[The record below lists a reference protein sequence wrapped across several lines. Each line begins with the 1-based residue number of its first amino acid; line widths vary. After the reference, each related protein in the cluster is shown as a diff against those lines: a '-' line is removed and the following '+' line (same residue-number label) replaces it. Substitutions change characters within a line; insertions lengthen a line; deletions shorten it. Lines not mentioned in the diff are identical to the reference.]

1 MSDSESKP
9 LTSHR
14 AGRDGPLLSPPAR
27 GEGEHLLLSLRGVT
41 KQRLSAG
48 VAFELRIDTLDLA
61 AGERVALVGESGS
74 GKSTLL
80 DLVALASRPDAADR
94 FSFSPSPLVG
104 EGRGGGSPAEPAPRV
119 QADGAPA
126 DIAGLWHDG
135 SADALAALRARH
147 IGYVPQTGGLFAFLS
162 VRDNIDLPRR
172 LLALPDD
179 GTVETLAERL
189 GVADQLRKKP
199 AALSV
204 GQRQR
209 VAIARA
215 LAHGP
220 SLVLADEPT
229 ASVDPA
235 TADIVID
242 LLLEQAAER
251 GAALLLA
258 SHDWA
263 RVERLGLPRI
273 APDIARQR
281 SDEGVVVRSSFARRA

>member
-1 MSDSESKP
+1 MPEADS
-9 LTSHR
+9 
-14 AGRDGPLLSPPAR
+14 
-27 GEGEHLLLSLRGVT
+27 LLSLRGVT

-48 VAFELRIDTLDLA
+48 ARFELRIDALDLA

-80 DLVALASRPDAADR
+80 DLVALASRPDEAGR
-94 FSFSPSPLVG
+94 F
-104 EGRGGGSPAEPAPRV
+104 RV
-119 QADGAPA
+119 QVDDAVANIAHLWRDGA
-126 DIAGLWHDG
+126 
-135 SADALAALRARH
+135 SDALAALRARH
-147 IGYVPQTGGLFAFLS
+147 IGYVPQTGGLFGFLS
-162 VRDNIDLPRR
+162 VFDNIDLPRR
-172 LLALPDD
+172 LLGLPRD
-179 GTVETLAERL
+179 GSTVERLAERL

-235 TADIVID
+235 TADIVTE
-242 LLLEQAAER
+242 LLLEQTKER

-273 APDIARQR
+273 APEIARER
-281 SDEGVVVRSSFARRA
+281 TEDGVVVRSTFARQP

>member
-1 MSDSESKP
+1 MS
-9 LTSHR
+9 
-14 AGRDGPLLSPPAR
+14 AR
-27 GEGEHLLLSLRGVT
+27 RLLSLRGVR
-41 KQRLSAG
+41 KRRAAPGAL
-48 VAFELRIDTLDLA
+48 FELRIDALDLD
-61 AGERVALVGESGS
+61 AGERIALVGESGS

-80 DLVALASRPDAADR
+80 DLVALASRPDDAERFHIAAD
-94 FSFSPSPLVG
+94 G
-104 EGRGGGSPAEPAPRV
+104 ET
-119 QADGAPA
+119 A
-126 DIAGLWHDG
+126 DIADLWSD
-135 SADALAALRARH
+135 DASDMLAGLRARH

-162 VRDNIDLPRR
+162 VFDNIDLPRR
-172 LLALPDD
+172 LLGLADD
-179 GTVETLAERL
+179 GTSAALAERL

-220 SLVLADEPT
+220 ALVLADEPT

-235 TADIVID
+235 TADIVTE
-242 LLLEQAAER
+242 LLLEQVEAH
-251 GAALLLA
+251 GATLLLA

-273 APDIARQR
+273 APAIARER
-281 SDEGVVVRSSFARRA
+281 GDGGVAVRATFARQP

>member
-1 MSDSESKP
+1 MPDAAS
-9 LTSHR
+9 
-14 AGRDGPLLSPPAR
+14 
-27 GEGEHLLLSLRGVT
+27 LLSLRGVT
-41 KQRLSAG
+41 KRRASAG
-48 VAFELRIDTLDLA
+48 VVFELHVDALDLA
-61 AGERVALVGESGS
+61 AGERAALVGESGS

-94 FSFSPSPLVG
+94 FDIG
-104 EGRGGGSPAEPAPRV
+104 TE
-119 QADGAPA
+119 DGAA
-126 DIAGLWHDG
+126 DIAGLWQAEAGD
-135 SADALAALRARH
+135 SLAALRARL
-147 IGYVPQTGGLFAFLS
+147 IGYVPQTGGLFAFLN
-162 VRDNIDLPRR
+162 VFDNIDLPRR
-172 LLALPDD
+172 LLALPRD

-235 TADIVID
+235 TADIVTD
-242 LLLEQAAER
+242 LLLEQAEVH

-273 APDIARQR
+273 AANVARER
-281 SDEGVVVRSSFARRA
+281 NDDGLIVRSTFARAP

>member
-1 MSDSESKP
+1 MTLDATATSDSTP
-9 LTSHR
+9 
-14 AGRDGPLLSPPAR
+14 
-27 GEGEHLLLSLRGVT
+27 LLSLRGVA
-41 KQRLSAG
+41 KRRVSAG
-48 VAFELRIDTLDLA
+48 AAFELRIDDLDLA

-80 DLVALASRPDAADR
+80 DLVALASRPDAAER
-94 FSFSPSPLVG
+94 FDFAPSALASSPSPLVG
-104 EGRGGGSPAEPAPRV
+104 EGRGEGTEPAPRS
-119 QADGAPA
+119 QANDAPPE
-126 DIAGLWHDG
+126 DIAGLWRAQA
-135 SADALAALRARH
+135 ADALAALRARH

-172 LLALPDD
+172 LLGQPDD

-242 LLLEQAAER
+242 LLLEQTGER

-273 APDIARQR
+273 APDIARER
-281 SDEGVVVRSSFARRA
+281 SDDGVVVRSTFARLP

>member
-1 MSDSESKP
+1 MSGAS
-9 LTSHR
+9 
-14 AGRDGPLLSPPAR
+14 
-27 GEGEHLLLSLRGVT
+27 LLSLRGVT
-41 KQRLSAG
+41 KRRASAG
-48 VAFELRIDTLDLA
+48 ATFVLRIDELDLA

-80 DLVALASRPDAADR
+80 DLVALASRPDTAER
-94 FSFSPSPLVG
+94 F
-104 EGRGGGSPAEPAPRV
+104 RV
-119 QADGAPA
+119 EAGDETA
-126 DIAGLWHDG
+126 DIAGLWANDA
-135 SADALAALRARH
+135 SDALAGLRARH

-162 VRDNIDLPRR
+162 VFDNIDLPRR
-172 LLALPDD
+172 LLDLPDD
-179 GTVETLAERL
+179 GTVHALAERL
-189 GVADQLRKKP
+189 GVTDQLRKKP
-199 AALSV
+199 SALSV

-215 LAHGP
+215 LAHNP

-235 TADIVID
+235 TADIVTD
-242 LLLEQAAER
+242 LLLEQVTAH

-273 APDIARQR
+273 SPDIAREATQ
-281 SDEGVVVRSSFARRA
+281 DGVVVRATFGRLT

>member
-1 MSDSESKP
+1 MGN
-9 LTSHR
+9 
-14 AGRDGPLLSPPAR
+14 ASP
-27 GEGEHLLLSLRGVT
+27 LLSLRGVT
-41 KQRLSAG
+41 KQRLAAG
-48 VAFELRIDTLDLA
+48 VRFELHVDALDLV

-80 DLVALASRPDAADR
+80 DLVALASRPDDAAR
-94 FSFSPSPLVG
+94 FQLQVDD
-104 EGRGGGSPAEPAPRV
+104 AVANV
-119 QADGAPA
+119 VT
-126 DIAGLWHDG
+126 LWHDG
-135 SADALAALRARH
+135 TADALAALRARH

-162 VRDNIDLPRR
+162 VFDNIDLPRR
-172 LLALPDD
+172 LLGLPRD
-179 GTVETLAERL
+179 GSVVERLAERL

-199 AALSV
+199 ASLSV

-235 TADIVID
+235 TADIVTD
-242 LLLEQAAER
+242 LLLEQAKDR

-258 SHDWA
+258 SHDWT
-263 RVERLGLPRI
+263 RVERLGLARI
-273 APDIARQR
+273 APEITRER
-281 SDEGVVVRSSFARRA
+281 SDDGVVVRSTFARQS

>member
-1 MSDSESKP
+1 MTATPE
-9 LTSHR
+9 TSP
-14 AGRDGPLLSPPAR
+14 APEPGP
-27 GEGEHLLLSLRGVT
+27 LLSLRGLC
-41 KQRLSAG
+41 KRRLSAG
-48 VAFELRIDTLDLA
+48 VTFELRVEELDLA
-61 AGERVALVGESGS
+61 AGERAALVGESGS

-80 DLVALASRPDAADR
+80 DLVALAARPDAAER
-94 FSFSPSPLVG
+94 FV
-104 EGRGGGSPAEPAPRV
+104 V
-119 QADGAPA
+119 DADGTVA
-126 DIAGLWHDG
+126 DIAGLWETHAG
-135 SADALAALRARH
+135 DALAALRAHH

-162 VRDNIDLPRR
+162 VFDNIDLPRR
-172 LLALPDD
+172 LLDLPRD

-235 TADIVID
+235 TADVVTE
-242 LLLEQAAER
+242 LLLEQTRER

-263 RVERLGLPRI
+263 RVERLELPRI
-273 APDIARQR
+273 APDIVREQTG
-281 SDEGVVVRSSFARRA
+281 DGVVVRSTFARV